1 MSPLSLVLT
10 GLIAA
15 ASPSSAGAPSAAA
28 SSAAGAFSRGE
39 TVDAAFELARR
50 VQDARPPVD
59 PAEFER
65 QVRAAARSL
74 SLDAAGEEAA
84 VVFYAARLKTFAP
97 SGSAGRA
104 GPAPTGRDTRLPP
117 ARSAAVT
124 RDARGMAR
132 ALSESRG
139 DAGSVPSGSA
149 GVTVPASSAGR
160 SEAEMR
166 KPAAQPQKLSRPVV
180 PPAPAGGPAQVPGFV
195 EASHRLINHYGDP
208 SLALQVVINARGGD
222 AKEVSPRDR
231 EAARAELAGVLS
243 VPPAAVDPTMLAR
256 LDHFLNT
263 YGAVRYEALDPKAG
277 DGWVTRKSRTFGR
290 AIFGTVALG
299 VALGYESVKAVDQT
313 TGARFG
319 VWLPKMIGREGYD
332 FHDNASKASWGGV
345 GAKISGAWYGVFDEE
360 PNAPAR
366 R

>member
-1 MSPLSLVLT
+1 MSPLSLLLA

-15 ASPSSAGAPSAAA
+15 VPSATAGTPASPASAV
-28 SSAAGAFSRGE
+28 AGAFSRGE
-39 TVDAAFELARR
+39 PVDPGYELARR

-65 QVRAAARSL
+65 QVREAARSVG
-74 SLDAAGEEAA
+74 LDAAGADAA
-84 VVFYAARLKTFAP
+84 VVFYAARLKTLDPAGSVAP
-97 SGSAGRA
+97 R
-104 GPAPTGRDTRLPP
+104 RDARLPP

-132 ALSESRG
+132 TLTEFRG

-149 GVTVPASSAGR
+149 GVTVPAASAGR

-166 KPAAQPQKLSRPVV
+166 KPAAQPQKLARPVV
-180 PPAPAGGPAQVPGFV
+180 PPAPAAGAGQVPGFV

-208 SLALQVVINARGGD
+208 GLALQVVINARGGD

-263 YGAVRYEALDPKAG
+263 YGAVRYEALDPKPE
-277 DGWVTRKSRTFGR
+277 DGWLKRKSRTFGR
-290 AIFGTVALG
+290 AIFGSVALG
-299 VALGYESVKAVDQT
+299 VALGYEGVKAVDQT

-319 VWLPKMIGREGYD
+319 VWLPKLIGREGYD

-345 GAKISGAWYGVFDEE
+345 GAKVSGAWYGVFDEE
-360 PNAPAR
+360 PNTPAR

>member
-1 MSPLSLVLT
+1 MSLLSLLLA
-10 GLIAA
+10 GLLAA
-15 ASPSSAGAPSAAA
+15 ASPSPAGVPSASA

-59 PAEFER
+59 PAEFEHQIR
-65 QVRAAARSL
+65 VAARSL
-74 SLDAAGEEAA
+74 GLDAAGEEAS
-84 VVFYAARLKTFAP
+84 VVFYAARLKTMAP
-97 SGSAGRA
+97 AGSI
-104 GPAPTGRDTRLPP
+104 APRRDGRLPP
-117 ARSAAVT
+117 ARTAAVT

-132 ALSESRG
+132 TLTEFRG
-139 DAGSVPSGSA
+139 DAGSVPSGTA
-149 GVTVPASSAGR
+149 GVSVPAASSGR

-180 PPAPAGGPAQVPGFV
+180 PPAPADGGAAARVPGFV
-195 EASHRLINHYGDP
+195 EASHMLINHYGDP

-222 AKEVSPRDR
+222 AEEVSPRDR

-263 YGAVRYEALDPKAG
+263 YGAVRYEALDPKPE
-277 DGWVTRKSRTFGR
+277 DGWLKRKSRTFGR
-290 AIFGTVALG
+290 AIFGGVALG
-299 VALGYESVKAVDQT
+299 VALGYEGVKAVDQT

-319 VWLPKMIGREGYD
+319 VWLPRIIGREGYD
-332 FHDNASKASWGGV
+332 FHDNASKASWGGA

-360 PNAPAR
+360 PNGPPR

>member
-1 MSPLSLVLT
+1 MSPLSLLLA

-15 ASPSSAGAPSAAA
+15 ASPSPAGVPAASG
-28 SSAAGAFSRGE
+28 SSAAVAFSRGE
-39 TVDAAFELARR
+39 PVDAAFELARR

-74 SLDAAGEEAA
+74 GLDAVGEEAA
-84 VVFYAARLKTFAP
+84 VVFYAARLKTLTPA
-97 SGSAGRA
+97 GSV
-104 GPAPTGRDTRLPP
+104 GPAATGRETRLPP

-132 ALSESRG
+132 TLTEFRG

-149 GVTVPASSAGR
+149 GVVVPSSSAGR

-180 PPAPAGGPAQVPGFV
+180 PPAPAAGPGSAQVPGFV
-195 EASHRLINHYGDP
+195 EASHMLINHYGDP

-263 YGAVRYEALDPKAG
+263 YGAVRYEALDPKPE
-277 DGWVTRKSRTFGR
+277 DGWVKRKSRTFGR
-290 AIFGTVALG
+290 AIFGGVALG
-299 VALGYESVKAVDQT
+299 VALGYEGVKAVDQT

-319 VWLPKMIGREGYD
+319 VWLPKLIGREGYD

-345 GAKISGAWYGVFDEE
+345 GAKVSGAWYGVFDEE
-360 PNAPAR
+360 PNTPAR

>member
-1 MSPLSLVLT
+1 MSPVSLLLA

-15 ASPSSAGAPSAAA
+15 ASPSSAGAPSASV

-39 TVDAAFELARR
+39 PVDAAFELARR

-59 PAEFER
+59 AAEFER

-74 SLDAAGEEAA
+74 GLDAAGEEAV
-84 VVFYAARLKTFAP
+84 VVFYAARLKTVAP
-97 SGSAGRA
+97 AGGGSV
-104 GPAPTGRDTRLPP
+104 APRRDPRLPP
-117 ARSAAVT
+117 ARTAAVT

-132 ALSESRG
+132 TLTEFRG

-149 GVTVPASSAGR
+149 GVVVPSASGGR

-166 KPAAQPQKLSRPVV
+166 KPAAQPQKLSRSLV
-180 PPAPAGGPAQVPGFV
+180 PPAPAGGGAAGQVPGFV

-263 YGAVRYEALDPKAG
+263 YGAVRYEALDPKAE
-277 DGWVTRKSRTFGR
+277 DGWLKRKSRTFGR
-290 AIFGTVALG
+290 AIFGSVALG
-299 VALGYESVKAVDQT
+299 VALGYEGVKAVDQT

-345 GAKISGAWYGVFDEE
+345 GAKVSGAWYGVFDEE
-360 PNAPAR
+360 PNAPPR